1 MASIA
6 DSFSKHI
13 RRALA
18 PTALVAVLAVA
29 AMVTCFSSAPALAA
43 TTSTTCNLYA
53 STSGNDS
60 NPGTAS
66 APFATAKH
74 LMEKLSAGQT
84 GCLSSGQTFA
94 GFTLYE
100 GNTHGVE
107 GAPITL
113 TSTNPEEPAT
123 VDGRVTTEKGSNW
136 LTFTH
141 LNFIYGQDTLLPG
154 LTIASAHT
162 SWTYD
167 DVSGGDLNICFLT
180 NPVGDSYG
188 AGEYTL
194 IENDRVHDCGHAVT
208 KAELEAQASD
218 TYEGRENGWHVHG
231 LYDEGVHT
239 TVRNSYF
246 YDDAGVGILLRS
258 GGFATIEH
266 NVIDANGRGVELGN
280 EGTED
285 DTVAW
290 NIITNTTSPCGREV
304 GSGSHCDSYG
314 VMTNGTVGAGSAFRN
329 NDLYGNEGGN
339 VEPGIN
345 GVVAREA
352 NVEVNPL
359 YTNAAAHEYTLQQ
372 GSPVAGYGPNTAQP
386 TVTAPVTPPAKTE
399 APVTPP
405 VKTETPTTP
414 PANTEAPV
422 TPPAKTETPP
432 AKTETPTTP
441 PTKTETPVAPPAK
454 TETTGTKKQD
464 HHHGFVKARDAART
478 ASVRGHRVTKHAKRN
493 HRSKKGKS

>member
-1 MASIA
+1 MAIIA
-6 DSFSKHI
+6 ASFSKSA
-13 RRALA
+13 RRNIAATALA
-18 PTALVAVLAVA
+18 AVLTVCSAIA
-29 AMVTCFSSAPALAA
+29 CLSSSPALAA
-43 TTSTTCNLYA
+43 TGSTTCSLYA

-66 APFATAKH
+66 EPFATAKH

-84 GCLSSGQTFA
+84 GCLASGQTFA

-100 GNTHGVE
+100 GNTHGAE
-107 GAPITL
+107 GAPITI
-113 TSTNPEEPAT
+113 TSTDPEEPAT
-123 VDGRVTTEKGSNW
+123 INGRVTTEKGSNW
-136 LTFTH
+136 LTFMH

-167 DVSGGDLNICFLT
+167 NVSGGDLNICFLT

-208 KAELEAQASD
+208 KAELEAQAND

-246 YDDAGVGILLRS
+246 YDNAGVGILLRS
-258 GGFATIEH
+258 GGFAVVEH
-266 NVIDANGRGVELGN
+266 NVIDANGRGVEIGN
-280 EGTED
+280 EGSES
-285 DTVAW
+285 DTISW

-304 GSGSHCDSYG
+304 GSGSHCDTYG
-314 VMTNGTVGAGSAFRN
+314 LMANGSVGAGSMFRD
-329 NDLYGNEGGN
+329 NDLYGNEGGSI
-339 VEPGIN
+339 EPGMNSI
-345 GVVAREA
+345 VAREA

-359 YTNAAAHEYTLQQ
+359 YANAAAHEYTLQQ
-372 GSPVAGYGPNTAQP
+372 GSPVAGYGPDTAQP
-386 TVTAPVTPPAKTE
+386 TGTAPVTPPAKTE

-405 VKTETPTTP
+405 AK
-414 PANTEAPV
+414 TEAPV
-422 TPPAKTETPP
+422 TPPAKTEAPVTPP
-432 AKTETPTTP
+432 AKTEA
-441 PTKTETPVAPPAK
+441 PVTPPAK

-464 HHHGFVKARDAART
+464 HQRRAIKARDAAKT
-478 ASVRGHRVTKHAKRN
+478 ASVRHGSAHRLAKRAKRN
-493 HRSKKGKS
+493 RHSKKGKS

>member
-1 MASIA
+1 MAIIA
-6 DSFSKHI
+6 DSLF
-13 RRALA
+13 RRASRTILLA
-18 PTALVAVLAVA
+18 ALATVITIGGAFA
-29 AMVTCFSSAPALAA
+29 CFSSASALAS
-43 TTSTTCNLYA
+43 TTSTTCSLYA

-60 NPGTAS
+60 NPGTVS

-84 GCLSSGQTFA
+84 GCLASGQTFA

-100 GNTHGVE
+100 GNTDGAE
-107 GAPITL
+107 GEPITL

-123 VDGRVTTEKGSNW
+123 INGRVTTEKGSNW

-167 DVSGGDLNICFLT
+167 NVSGGDLNICFLT

-231 LYDEGVHT
+231 LYDQGVHT

-246 YDDAGVGILLRS
+246 YDNAGVGILLRS

-280 EGTED
+280 EGTQD

-304 GSGSHCDSYG
+304 GSGSHCDTYG
-314 VMTNGTVGAGSAFRN
+314 LMTNGTVGVGSVFRD

-339 VEPGIN
+339 TEPGIN
-345 GVVAREA
+345 SILAREA

-359 YTNAAAHEYTLQQ
+359 YTNAASHEYTLKQ
-372 GSPVAGYGPNTAQP
+372 GSPVAGYGPGTALSP
-386 TVTAPVTPPAKTE
+386 VTSTAPAETTPVTPPVETETPVTPPAKTE
-399 APVTPP
+399 APVTPTA
-405 VKTETPTTP
+405 KTEAT
-414 PANTEAPV
+414 V
-422 TPPAKTETPP
+422 TPPAKTETS
-432 AKTETPTTP
+432 
-441 PTKTETPVAPPAK
+441 
-454 TETTGTKKQD
+454 GTKR
-464 HHHGFVKARDAART
+464 HHHSTKARGAAKT
-478 ASVRGHRVTKHAKRN
+478 ASVHSHGSDHRGAKRAKRT
-493 HRSKKGKS
+493 HATKKGKS